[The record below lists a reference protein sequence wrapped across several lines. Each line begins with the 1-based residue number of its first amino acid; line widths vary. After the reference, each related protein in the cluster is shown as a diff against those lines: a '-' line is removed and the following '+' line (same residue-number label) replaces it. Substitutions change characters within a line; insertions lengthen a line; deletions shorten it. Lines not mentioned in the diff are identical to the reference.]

1 MGNCTTLWK
10 KRKNEADLFY
20 DVIWKRGGFVPQT
33 NKKFRTLNVGGGVT
47 ILFPLSNFSAK
58 KVLFCT
64 HFTNWFKSF
73 LCFWRGFFMLN
84 FRIGLENC
92 TWSVNSDIIQLIF
105 FRGEGVF
112 VFFIFIFIYPAAK
125 KYGSLLFSSHLFP
138 WYKTGWESLNWFTA
152 EILIGRYFKPCFHI
166 FLLIPV
172 IWIRSTSLKSRKNP
186 VLTR

>member
-1 MGNCTTLWK
+1 MIEK
-10 KRKNEADLFY
+10 KKTKQIFFLRCDVYEKGADSSRKQTKNFELLMLGVEWRFY
-20 DVIWKRGGFVPQT
+20 SHYQI
-33 NKKFRTLNVGGGVT
+33 
-47 ILFPLSNFSAK
+47 FPLK
-58 KVLFCT
+58 KYCFAPILQIGLRVF
-64 HFTNWFKSF
+64 FV
-73 LCFWRGFFMLN
+73 FWRVFFWLN

-186 VLTR
+186 ALTR

>member
-1 MGNCTTLWK
+1 MKEKK
-10 KRKNEADLFY
+10 KRSRFFLRCDVYEKGADSSRKQTKNFELLMLGVERRFY
-20 DVIWKRGGFVPQT
+20 SHYQI
-33 NKKFRTLNVGGGVT
+33 
-47 ILFPLSNFSAK
+47 FSAK

-73 LCFWRGFFMLN
+73 LCFWRGFFVLN

-112 VFFIFIFIYPAAK
+112 GFFIFIFIYPAAK
-125 KYGSLLFSSHLFP
+125 KYGTLLFSSHLFP